1 MDIPPVVPRRGA
13 TLCHIDIEKN
23 PPKGGAT
30 ICHIDIEKGYF
41 FAVKK
46 SNNR

>member
-30 ICHIDIEKGYF
+30 IGRIDIL
-41 FAVKK
+41 
-46 SNNR
+46 NIL